1 MSDRAGDFGGKLRA
15 ARVRKGLSLRE
26 IANAT
31 KISISVLE
39 ALEHNDISRL
49 PGGIFSR
56 AFVRSYAVEV
66 GLDPEEAIQ
75 DFIARFPV
83 ESVTAGHQASV
94 PVEDVEALESDRR
107 VARTILRIVGVSI
120 PLAAA
125 LLYYGTS
132 GLPSRSPGT
141 EAVESAAPDSP
152 APSPQPP
159 ELSQPV
165 DLARVRQPDT
175 PAPATSSTA
184 SPSAASPSTASPPTA
199 SAPTATPS
207 AATPLVARPPAAPAG
222 PASTAGTEAAPAA
235 VAAQETAASGLTVGL
250 TARRPVWV
258 FATLDG
264 RKAIERLLRAGEQQT
279 LDVHRELVL
288 TAGDA
293 AAISLTLNGAPAR
306 VLGKA
311 GEVVTTRVGPSNYKE
326 YLQTR

>member
-31 KISISVLE
+31 KISVSVLE
-39 ALEHNDISRL
+39 ALEHNDLSRL

-75 DFIARFPV
+75 DFIAQFPV

-94 PVEDVEALESDRR
+94 PIEDVEALESDRR
-107 VARTILRIVGVSI
+107 VARTVLRIVGVSI

-141 EAVESAAPDSP
+141 EAVAPAAADSP

-165 DLARVRQPDT
+165 DLARVQQPDT

-184 SPSAASPSTASPPTA
+184 SPSTATLAA
-199 SAPTATPS
+199 ATPS
-207 AATPLVARPPAAPAG
+207 AATPPVARPPAASAA

-235 VAAQETAASGLTVGL
+235 VAAQHTAASGLTVGL

-264 RKAIERLLRAGEQQT
+264 QKAIERLLRAGEQQT